1 MRLTNNIER
10 KTSIINSWNNTYS
23 KKAITLFPR
32 NLKEIRIIFD
42 KLKHEKK
49 HFLIK
54 TGDCS
59 YDSKSINSD
68 QKSILISLK
77 KFNRINKV
85 NKKDNY
91 INVDAG
97 VMICD
102 LVKYLKLKNLSLYSV
117 PGGEKISIGGAISAN
132 VIGKDSSKSIACF
145 GDAIRYLEIL
155 DEKGKVKIIK
165 KNSKELNK
173 YIGAFG
179 LSGLIV
185 RAGIKVKKISS
196 SNVKVN
202 TKILNNLKE
211 IQIELSHKA
220 DYKYIQIDPFFRSSN
235 FAISFTA
242 NSTKSSKNNFKNVN
256 LKPNFFEK
264 LFFKLS
270 SFFVNKIT
278 WKIFYKIFFI
288 KNNNRE
294 YVQDIHNYHY
304 SSKYKHMV
312 PLVCRGGLIDYELM
326 IKNDFIKNMKLL
338 IDFLQKNDLYPIYI
352 VVKKIY
358 KSKKKFFY
366 QFNNNG
372 YAVAI
377 SLIKNKLND
386 NKKNLFLKL
395 IKNKRLELNLSKS
408 DEILVKKI
416 NNKNKLFLSLYKKMI
431 IEKYGL
437 SR

>member
-1 MRLTNNIER
+1 MGLTDNIER
-10 KTSIINSWNNTYS
+10 KTSIISSWNNTYS
-23 KKAITLFPR
+23 KQAITLFPS
-32 NLKEIRIIFD
+32 NIKEIRIIFN

-54 TGDCS
+54 TGNCS

-68 QKSILISLK
+68 QNSILVSLK

-85 NKKDNY
+85 SKKDGY

-102 LVKYLKLKNLSLYSV
+102 LVKHLKLKNLTLYSV

-132 VIGKDSSKSIACF
+132 VIGKDSSKNMACF
-145 GDAIRYLEIL
+145 GDSIRYLEIL
-155 DEKGKVKIIK
+155 DEKGEIKIIK

-179 LSGLIV
+179 LSGLII
-185 RAGIKVKKISS
+185 RAGIKVKNISS
-196 SNVKVN
+196 PNVKVN
-202 TKILNNLKE
+202 SKILNNLKE
-211 IQIELSHKA
+211 IQTELNYEA
-220 DYKYIQIDPFFRSSN
+220 DYRYIQIDPFFRSNN

-242 NSTKSSKNNFKNVN
+242 NSTKNSQNNFKQVSF
-256 LKPNFFEK
+256 KSNFFEK
-264 LFFKLS
+264 LSFKLS
-270 SFFVNKIT
+270 SFFINKIT
-278 WKIFYKIFFI
+278 WKIFYKIFFMI
-288 KNNNRE
+288 NNNKE

-326 IKNDFIKNMKLL
+326 IRNDFIKNMNL
-338 IDFLQKNDLYPIYI
+338 IINFLQKNNLYPVYI

-366 QFNNNG
+366 QFNNDG

-377 SLIKNKLND
+377 SLIKNKLD
-386 NKKNLFLKL
+386 KDKKNLFLKL
-395 IKNKRLELNLSKS
+395 IKNKRLELNLSKN

-416 NNKNKLFLSLYKKMI
+416 NNKNKLFLSLYKKKI
-431 IEKYGL
+431 IKKYGL